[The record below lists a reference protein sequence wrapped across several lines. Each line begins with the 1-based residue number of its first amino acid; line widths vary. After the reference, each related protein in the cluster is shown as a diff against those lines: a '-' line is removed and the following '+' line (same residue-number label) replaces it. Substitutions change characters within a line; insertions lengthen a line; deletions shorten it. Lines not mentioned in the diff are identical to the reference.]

1 MNEEKLNY
9 IGVDVAKDTL
19 QVQTPNRCYQASY
32 TGRGIQTI
40 IKDARALCPCVV
52 VFEATGGYERTLM
65 QALQQAAI
73 ACNRVNPGLI
83 RAFARSEGI
92 KAKTD
97 PIDARMI
104 QRYAAQKQLLGQPL
118 APPQV
123 CELVA
128 LMDRRTQ
135 LVDMLTDEKRR
146 LQNSQKC
153 LHSDIRAHL
162 RQLQARVQKM
172 EKHIEAHV
180 DAYPDLRQRAA
191 LIQSVTGVGRI
202 TAWSILAYLNEIT
215 AVNRNQLAALAGVA
229 PFNRDSGKSAAKR
242 AIYGGRA
249 KVRACLYMAA
259 VCAARCNPVIKPYV
273 EGLRNR
279 GKPFKCAMVAAMHK
293 LLIHIQSVLKNHERK
308 AAFAA

>member
-1 MNEEKLNY
+1 MNEEKTNY

-19 QVQTPNRCYQASY
+19 QVQTSNRSYEASY
-32 TGRGIQTI
+32 TAKGIRMI
-40 IKDARALCPCVV
+40 VKDARALCPCVV

-65 QALQQAAI
+65 QSLQQAGI

-104 QRYAAQKQLLGQPL
+104 QRYACQKQLPGQSLP
-118 APPQV
+118 PPQV

-135 LVDMLTDEKRR
+135 LVNMLTDEKRR
-146 LQNSQKC
+146 LQNSPKC

-162 RQLQARVQKM
+162 RQLEARVKKI

-229 PFNRDSGKSAAKR
+229 PFNRDSGKSAGKR

-249 KVRACLYMAA
+249 KVRACLYMSA

-293 LLIHIQSVLKNHERK
+293 LLIHIQSVLKKHEQK